1 MTIPITG
8 LQNIN
13 RNQFLTEAKNR
24 LFNLITVI
32 RQVNNQITEH
42 KKINDSYDKLID
54 SLSSPKNKNEGFK
67 DCNLKKIKNNSAKN
81 IKASNP
87 NNIFKNNIETL
98 RKKLMD
104 DKQKEELKLKQELEE
119 QISSKKKEIELKK
132 EELEQNNK
140 YEIDNLQESIK
151 YLEFEKA
158 NLLKE
163 NISIEESNK
172 QINLLKKK
180 LLFNEQARKTILDY
194 YKDFTFK

>member
-1 MTIPITG
+1 M
-8 LQNIN
+8 
-13 RNQFLTEAKNR
+13 
-24 LFNLITVI
+24 I
-32 RQVNNQITEH
+32 RQVNTQITEH

-119 QISSKKKEIELKK
+119 QINSKKKEIELKK

-151 YLEFEKA
+151 YLKFEKA

-180 LLFNEQARKTILDY
+180 LQFNEQARKTILDY

>member
-1 MTIPITG
+1 M
-8 LQNIN
+8 
-13 RNQFLTEAKNR
+13 
-24 LFNLITVI
+24 I
-32 RQVNNQITEH
+32 RQVNTQITEH

-81 IKASNP
+81 IKSSNT
-87 NNIFKNNIETL
+87 NNIFKNNIGDL
-98 RKKLMD
+98 RKKFMD
-104 DKQKEELKLKQELEE
+104 DKQKEEVKLKQELEK
-119 QISSKKKEIELKK
+119 QINSKKKEIELKK

-151 YLEFEKA
+151 YLQFEKA

-163 NISIEESNK
+163 NISVEESNK

-180 LLFNEQARKTILDY
+180 LIFNEQARKSIIDY

>member
-194 YKDFTFK
+194 YKDF

>member
-1 MTIPITG
+1 
-8 LQNIN
+8 
-13 RNQFLTEAKNR
+13 
-24 LFNLITVI
+24 VI
-32 RQVNNQITEH
+32 KQVNIQLIEH
-42 KKINDSYDKLID
+42 KKINDSYGKLID

-67 DCNLKKIKNNSAKN
+67 DYNLKKIKNNSAKN

-104 DKQKEELKLKQELEE
+104 DKQKEELKLKQEFEE
-119 QISSKKKEIELKK
+119 QINTKKKEIELKK

-180 LLFNEQARKTILDY
+180 LLFNEQARKAILDY